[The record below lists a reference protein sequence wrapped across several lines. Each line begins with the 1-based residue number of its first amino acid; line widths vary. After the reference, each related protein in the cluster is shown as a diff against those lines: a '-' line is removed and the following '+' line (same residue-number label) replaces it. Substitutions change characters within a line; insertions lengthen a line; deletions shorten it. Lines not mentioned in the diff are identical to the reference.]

1 MKDMKSKLADVYRD
15 MLAISE
21 RMPESRP
28 GYHTFTFDYAD
39 TSTFWSHPVL
49 ERDRAT
55 LFDEWKAETFNR
67 YSKRLNGVKFVL
79 EFDAA
84 ATIKEAKGGVL

>member
-1 MKDMKSKLADVYRD
+1 MTTIKSKLADVYRD

-21 RMPESRP
+21 KLPESRP
-28 GYHTFTFDYAD
+28 GYHTFTFNYAE

-55 LFDEWKAETFNR
+55 LFEEWKVETFNR
-67 YSKRLNGVKFVL
+67 YSKKLNGVMFVL

-84 ATIKEAKGGVL
+84 ATIKEGKGGVQ